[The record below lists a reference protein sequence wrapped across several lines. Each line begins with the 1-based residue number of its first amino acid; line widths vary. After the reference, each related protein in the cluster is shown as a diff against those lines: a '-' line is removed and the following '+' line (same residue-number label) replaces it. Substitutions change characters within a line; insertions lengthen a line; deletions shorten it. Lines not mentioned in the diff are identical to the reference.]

1 MLVYSLYEGI
11 DSLPYEWI
19 RSALVLDRGPL
30 QRHGRAIFVRVSTP
44 IPAAGVHAA
53 EEILSEFLTLISAD
67 LAKIVVPDAWT
78 TPGPS
83 RRLADRMPSSSLV
96 RPFGL
101 VAKRRLENT
110 AFRAFR
116 AKVTPQ

>member
-1 MLVYSLYEGI
+1 MLVYSWYEGI

-44 IPAAGVHAA
+44 IPADGVHAA

-67 LAKIVVPDAWT
+67 LAKIVVPDAVDY
-78 TPGPS
+78 S
-83 RRLADRMPSSSLV
+83 RSESAACGSNAEFFAGASI
-96 RPFGL
+96 RPC
-101 VAKRRLENT
+101 REETN
-110 AFRAFR
+110 
-116 AKVTPQ
+116 